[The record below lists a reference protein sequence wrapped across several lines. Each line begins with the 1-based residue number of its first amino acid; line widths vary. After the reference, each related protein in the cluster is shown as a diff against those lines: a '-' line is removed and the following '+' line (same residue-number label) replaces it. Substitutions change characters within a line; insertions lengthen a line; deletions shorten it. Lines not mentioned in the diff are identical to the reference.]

1 MYTDLGVISVSGDTH
16 YTRSNPLGAIQVSQ
30 YVAESAGLPA
40 RSVVEGRLAVASDGL
55 LLRAEAPGLLLRPES

>member
-40 RSVVEGRLAVASDGL
+40 TGSVVEDRLAVASDGL
-55 LLRAEAPGLLLRPES
+55 L